1 MSSHDRPC
9 CGPICLLYYAMR
21 GKPLPFEVKVD
32 TVLQLGGGEPG
43 SPQAAG
49 SRKTLPGGSLSVSSG
64 CRKCFIDLLR
74 FSTQGFLFPVHG
86 TWPPN
91 TGIMLAMEPGDSN
104 FLLILAVAFSKRD
117 PHFPGR
123 WLWLFEIGDGYTRL
137 PYFLTFKCFI

>member
-1 MSSHDRPC
+1 MTGHAVDPSAYCITP
-9 CGPICLLYYAMR
+9 PR
-21 GKPLPFEVKVD
+21 GKPLPFEVKAD

-43 SPQAAG
+43 SQQAAG

-74 FSTQGFLFPVHG
+74 FSTQGSLFPVHG

-91 TGIMLAMEPGDSN
+91 AGIMLAMEPGDSS
-104 FLLILAVAFSKRD
+104 FLLVLAVAFSKRD

-123 WLWLFEIGDGYTRL
+123 WL
-137 PYFLTFKCFI
+137 